1 MDFGPKKLGRGAPG
15 WLQRGDPSILTPWS
29 LAHYPHQ
36 SVQGAPAPLTVLPHL
51 VLTPPPVSMHW
62 PPGSGAGWRCT
73 PVTARCRG
81 HLEDHMYRYYL
92 CVCVCVGG
100 RDSGRLH
107 FLWGPTQARG
117 GEEEQGGSTL
127 GLKRQL
133 HPAGACVAVGAVGAK
148 GR

>member
-1 MDFGPKKLGRGAPG
+1 MDFGPEKLGRGAPG

-29 LAHYPHQ
+29 LAHYPHR

-92 CVCVCVGG
+92 CVCVCRQQGFRQAAFPVGTHPG
-100 RDSGRLH
+100 QG
-107 FLWGPTQARG
+107 WRG
-117 GEEEQGGSTL
+117 GA
-127 GLKRQL
+127 RWL
-133 HPAGACVAVGAVGAK
+133 HPRTQEATAPCRSLRCRGGCGC
-148 GR
+148 